1 MATGVLLA
9 TTTYALVSASI
20 TGPPLCTQPIVGSA
34 VVTIIP
40 APVASFTYATP
51 FCVTGVDPFPTFTG
65 GGVAG
70 VFSSTAGLVFVS
82 TTTGQIDLSAS
93 TPGTYI
99 VTNTIA
105 AAGGCPSVSATFSVV
120 ISAAATSTIF
130 HD

>member
-1 MATGVLLA
+1 M
-9 TTTYALVSASI
+9 SASI

-82 TTTGQIDLSAS
+82 TTTGQIDLSAVLLE
-93 TPGTYI
+93 PI
-99 VTNTIA
+99 LLQIPLQQQVDA
-105 AAGGCPSVSATFSVV
+105 LP
-120 ISAAATSTIF
+120 
-130 HD
+130 